1 MIDLGSHTTP
11 SAKPDITP
19 LLDVV
24 FILLIFFVVTSVFAV
39 QGMELDLPE
48 ARSARSVSGKSH
60 EIRIDNDNTL
70 FFDNANISARE
81 LAGTLQSLAER
92 SGDTPLDK
100 IILESSPNA
109 RVGLF
114 ISVVDTVRT
123 AGFDDLVIATQP
135 PTPSKRP

>member
-11 SAKPDITP
+11 PTKPDITP

-60 EIRIDNDNTL
+60 EIRIDNNNTL
-70 FFDNANISARE
+70 FFDNAGISSRE
-81 LAGTLQSLAER
+81 LARTLQSLAER
-92 SGDTPLDK
+92 SKGTPLDK

>member
-1 MIDLGSHTTP
+1 MIDLGSHITP
-11 SAKPDITP
+11 PVKPDITP

-60 EIRIDNDNTL
+60 EIRIDNANAL
-70 FFDNANISARE
+70 FFDNAGISPRE
-81 LAGTLQSLAER
+81 LTRTLQSLAER
-92 SGDTPLDK
+92 SMGTPLDK
-100 IILESSPNA
+100 IILESSPDA

-114 ISVVDTVRT
+114 IKVVDTVRT

-135 PTPSKRP
+135 PPQ

>member
-11 SAKPDITP
+11 PAKPDITP

-48 ARSARSVSGKSH
+48 AQSARSVSGNSH
-60 EIRIDNDNTL
+60 EIRIDKGNTL
-70 FFDNANISARE
+70 FFDKAKISSRE
-81 LAGTLQSLAER
+81 LAFTLRGLAER
-92 SGDTPLDK
+92 SGGSPREK
-100 IILESSPNA
+100 IILESSPDA

-135 PTPSKRP
+135 PSPPKQP